1 LIINSLFGNIRKNE
15 IKTTVIIAGQEV
27 AMKANTNPAKGMR
40 DITPQEKEIRDYVE
54 GVIVNTYKQSGFE
67 IIETPV
73 VENIEN
79 LVGSKGGENLKLIF
93 KILKRGEKLDF
104 SKGELSEEDL
114 ADLGLRY
121 DLTVPLSRFY
131 CNNKANLPAVFKA
144 LQVGNVFRAERA
156 QKGRYRSF
164 KQCDIDIIGDGT
176 KAAELELIATT
187 AKALNALGVNDFVV
201 RFNDRR
207 VLKAVITSCGFTEA
221 EFDSV
226 CIVVDKLDKI
236 GMEGIQK
243 ELREK
248 QYNDEAITKLVDAL
262 KSMNEKGT
270 ESLSEYGVS
279 EDVVKEVKEIL
290 ESSRRYAGDK
300 YDVEFDFTLIR
311 GMGYYTGS
319 IFEVAYKDLGYSI
332 AGGGR
337 YDEMV
342 GNFIGEKIPAIG
354 FSIGFERLVN
364 QLMEEKFRV
373 PGQEKVVMLYES
385 GDDYIDVMKKADEL
399 REQGYVVSLFGK
411 AKKLSKQL
419 NQFTEYGF
427 NKFAVYGGEETELKD
442 LSAN

>member
-1 LIINSLFGNIRKNE
+1 
-15 IKTTVIIAGQEV
+15 
-27 AMKANTNPAKGMR
+27 MKVNFNPAKGMR
-40 DITPQEKEIRDYVE
+40 DITPQEKEVRDYVE
-54 GVIVNTYKQSGFE
+54 GVIVSTYKQSGFE
-67 IIETPV
+67 LIETPV

-79 LVGSKGGENLKLIF
+79 LIGSKGGENLKLIF

-104 SKGELSEEDL
+104 AKEGLTEEEL

-131 CNNKANLPAVFKA
+131 CNNRASLPAVFKSM
-144 LQVGNVFRAERA
+144 QVGNVFRAERA

-187 AKALNALGVNDFVV
+187 AKALTALNVTNFVV

-207 VLKAVITSCGFTEA
+207 VLKSVILNCGFSEE
-221 EFDSV
+221 EFDGV
-226 CIVVDKLDKI
+226 CIVVDKLDKV
-236 GMEGIQK
+236 GLDGVAK
-243 ELREK
+243 EMKEK
-248 QYNDEAITKLVDAL
+248 EYSEAAILQLVKAL
-262 KSMNEKGT
+262 ESINEKGT
-270 ESLSEYGVS
+270 KCLAQYGVP
-279 EDVVKEVKEIL
+279 EDVVSDVEEVLNQAREF
-290 ESSRRYAGDK
+290 AGGK

-319 IFEVAYKDLGYSI
+319 IFEIAYKDLGYSI

-364 QLMEEKFRV
+364 QLMDEKFKV
-373 PGQEKVVMLYES
+373 PNLDKVVLLYEPS
-385 GDDYIDVMKKADEL
+385 DRYIDVLKKADEL
-399 REQGYVVSLFGK
+399 RATGCTVAVYEK
-411 AKKLSKQL
+411 AKKLGKQL
-419 NQFTEYGF
+419 NQFADYGYS
-427 NKFAVYGGEETELKD
+427 KFAVYSGQETEVKD
-442 LSAN
+442 LSTN

>member
-1 LIINSLFGNIRKNE
+1 
-15 IKTTVIIAGQEV
+15 
-27 AMKANTNPAKGMR
+27 MKVNLNPAKGMR
-40 DITPQEKEIRDYVE
+40 DITPREKEIRDYVE

-67 IIETPV
+67 LIETPV

-79 LVGSKGGENLKLIF
+79 LIGSEGGENLKLIY
-93 KILKRGEKLDF
+93 KILKRGDKLNFEKEALT
-104 SKGELSEEDL
+104 EEDL

-131 CNNKANLPAVFKA
+131 CNNRASLPSVFKA

-187 AKALNALGVNDFVV
+187 AKALTALNVTDFVV

-207 VLKAVITSCGFTEA
+207 VLKAVILNCGFTEE
-221 EFDSV
+221 EFDAV
-226 CIVVDKLDKI
+226 CIIVDKLDKI
-236 GMEGIQK
+236 GMSGVKK
-243 ELREK
+243 ELNEK
-248 QYNDEAITKLVDAL
+248 SFNNISVEKLMEALESI
-262 KSMNEKGT
+262 NEKGT
-270 ESLSEYGVS
+270 ECLETYGVS
-279 EDVVKEVKEIL
+279 KEVVMEVKEIL
-290 ESSRRYAGDK
+290 DDSNIYANGK

-319 IFEVAYKDLGYSI
+319 IFEIAYKNLGYSI

-342 GNFIGEKIPAIG
+342 GNFLGEKIPAIG

-364 QLMEEKFRV
+364 QLMEENFKV
-373 PGQEKVVMLYES
+373 PDLEKVVLLFDS
-385 GDDYIDVMKKADEL
+385 TDRYIDVLAKAESI
-399 REQGYVVSLFGK
+399 RQSGYTVSVYEK
-411 AKKLSKQL
+411 AKKLGKQL
-419 NQFTEYGF
+419 NQFQGYGYS
-427 NKFAVYGGEETELKD
+427 KFAVYSKDETELKE
-442 LSAN
+442 LT

>member
-1 LIINSLFGNIRKNE
+1 M
-15 IKTTVIIAGQEV
+15 KT
-27 AMKANTNPAKGMR
+27 NTNPAKGMR

-54 GVIVNTYKQSGFE
+54 GVIINTYKQSGFQL
-67 IIETPV
+67 IETPV

-79 LVGSKGGENLKLIF
+79 LIGSNGGENLKLIF

-104 SKGELSEEDL
+104 TKEGLTEDNL

-131 CNNKANLPAVFKA
+131 CNNKSNLPSVFKA

-187 AKALNALGVNDFVV
+187 AKALTALDVKDFVV

-207 VLKAVITSCGFTEA
+207 VLKAVILGCGFTEE
-221 EFDSV
+221 EFEVV

-236 GMEGIQK
+236 GMEGVKK
-243 ELREK
+243 ELNSKE
-248 QYNDEAITKLVDAL
+248 YNNLAITNLIKALESINKQGVDCL
-262 KSMNEKGT
+262 Q
-270 ESLSEYGVS
+270 EYGVS
-279 EDVVKEVKEIL
+279 QEVVNDVKDIL
-290 ESSRRYAGDK
+290 ESSREYANNK
-300 YDVEFDFTLIR
+300 YDIEFDFTLIR

-319 IFEVAYKDLGYSI
+319 IFEIAYKDLGYSI

-364 QLMEEKFRV
+364 QLMEEKFKV
-373 PGQEKVVMLYES
+373 PNQEKVVLLFEPA
-385 GDDYIDVMKKADEL
+385 DKYIDVMKKADEL
-399 REQGYVVSLFGK
+399 RAMGYTVSIFEK
-411 AKKLSKQL
+411 AKKLGKQL
-419 NQFTEYGF
+419 NQFNDYGF
-427 NKFAVYGGEETELKD
+427 NKFAIYNKEETELKD
-442 LSAN
+442 LTMN

>member
-1 LIINSLFGNIRKNE
+1 
-15 IKTTVIIAGQEV
+15 
-27 AMKANTNPAKGMR
+27 MKVNTNPAKGMR

-67 IIETPV
+67 LIETPV

-79 LVGSKGGENLKLIF
+79 LIGSKGGENLKLIF

-104 SKGELSEEDL
+104 SNGNIAEDDL

-131 CNNKANLPAVFKA
+131 CNNRANLPAVFKA

-176 KAAELELIATT
+176 NAAELELIATT
-187 AKALNALGVNDFVV
+187 AKALNALGVEDFIV

-207 VLKAVITSCGFTEA
+207 VLKAVIITCGFTEE
-221 EFDSV
+221 EFDGV
-226 CIVVDKLDKI
+226 CIVVDKLDKV
-236 GMEGIQK
+236 GIKGVEK
-243 ELREK
+243 ELHEK
-248 QYNDEAITKLVDAL
+248 SYGADSVANLVKAL
-262 KSMNEKGT
+262 ESINEKGT
-270 ESLSEYGVS
+270 ECLLEYGVP
-279 EDVVKEVKEIL
+279 EEVINEVKDVL
-290 ESSRRYAGDK
+290 ESSREYANGK
-300 YDVEFDFTLIR
+300 YDIEFDFTLIR

-319 IFEVAYKDLGYSI
+319 IFEIAYKDLGYSI

-342 GNFIGEKIPAIG
+342 GNFIGEKIPAVG

-364 QLMEEKFRV
+364 QLMEEKFKV
-373 PGQEKVVMLYES
+373 PGMDKVALLYGPE
-385 GDDYIDVMKKADEL
+385 DKYTNAMKKADEL
-399 REQGYVVSLFGK
+399 RENGYIVSILEK
-411 AKKLSKQL
+411 AKKQGKQL
-419 NQFTEYGF
+419 NQLSESGFT
-427 NKFAVYGGEETELKD
+427 KFAVYDGEETELKD
-442 LSAN
+442 LSRK

>member
-1 LIINSLFGNIRKNE
+1 
-15 IKTTVIIAGQEV
+15 
-27 AMKANTNPAKGMR
+27 MKINTNPAKGMR

-54 GVIVNTYKQSGFE
+54 GVIVSTYKQSGFE
-67 IIETPV
+67 LIETPV

-79 LVGSKGGENLKLIF
+79 LIGSKGGENLKLIF
-93 KILKRGEKLDF
+93 KILKRGEKLNF
-104 SKGELSEEDL
+104 SNGNINEDEL

-131 CNNKANLPAVFKA
+131 CNNRANLPSVFKA
-144 LQVGNVFRAERA
+144 MQVGNVFRAERA

-187 AKALNALGVNDFVV
+187 AKALNALDVKDFVV

-207 VLKAVITSCGFTEA
+207 VLKAVIMNCGFTEE
-221 EFDSV
+221 EFDGV
-226 CIVVDKLDKI
+226 CIVVDKLDKVV
-236 GMEGIQK
+236 MEGVEK
-243 ELREK
+243 ELQSK
-248 QYNDEAITKLVDAL
+248 GYNENSITKLIGAL
-262 KSMNEKGT
+262 KSINENGT
-270 ESLSEYGVS
+270 ECLLEYGVS
-279 EDVVKEVKEIL
+279 EDVVCDVKDIL
-290 ESSRRYAGDK
+290 ESSREYANGK

-319 IFEVAYKDLGYSI
+319 IFEIAYKNLGYSI

-364 QLMEEKFRV
+364 QLMEEKFKV
-373 PGQEKVVMLYES
+373 PNLEKVVLLFEAT
-385 GDDYIDVMKKADEL
+385 DKYIDVMKKADEF
-399 REQGYVVSLFGK
+399 RDQGYTVSVFEK
-411 AKKLSKQL
+411 AKKLGKQL

-427 NKFAVYGGEETELKD
+427 NKFAVFSKDDTELKD
-442 LSAN
+442 LTSN

>member
-1 LIINSLFGNIRKNE
+1 
-15 IKTTVIIAGQEV
+15 
-27 AMKANTNPAKGMR
+27 MKVNLNPAKGMR
-40 DITPQEKEIRDYVE
+40 DITPREKEIRDYVE

-67 IIETPV
+67 LIETPV

-79 LVGSKGGENLKLIF
+79 LIGSEGGENLKLIY
-93 KILKRGEKLDF
+93 KILKRGDKLNFEKEGLT
-104 SKGELSEEDL
+104 EEDL

-131 CNNKANLPAVFKA
+131 CNNRSSLPSVFKA

-187 AKALNALGVNDFVV
+187 AKALTALDVTDFVV

-207 VLKAVITSCGFTEA
+207 VLKAVILSCGFTEE
-221 EFDSV
+221 EFDGV
-226 CIVVDKLDKI
+226 CIIVDKLDKI
-236 GMEGIQK
+236 GMSGVKK
-243 ELREK
+243 ELTEK
-248 QYNDEAITKLVDAL
+248 SFNIISAEKLMEALESI
-262 KSMNEKGT
+262 NEKGI
-270 ESLSEYGVS
+270 ECLEAYGVP
-279 EDVVKEVKEIL
+279 EEVVLEVKEIL
-290 ESSRRYAGDK
+290 DDSNKYANGK
-300 YDVEFDFTLIR
+300 YDVIFDFTLIR

-319 IFEVAYKDLGYSI
+319 IFEIAYKNLGYSI

-364 QLMEEKFRV
+364 QLMEENFKV
-373 PGQEKVVMLYES
+373 PDLEKVVLLFES
-385 GDDYIDVMKKADEL
+385 TDRYIDVLAKAESI
-399 REQGYVVSLFGK
+399 RESGYTVSVYEK
-411 AKKLSKQL
+411 AKKLGKQL
-419 NQFTEYGF
+419 NQFQGYGYS
-427 NKFAVYGGEETELKD
+427 KFAVYSGDETELKD
-442 LSAN
+442 LS

>member
-1 LIINSLFGNIRKNE
+1 
-15 IKTTVIIAGQEV
+15 
-27 AMKANTNPAKGMR
+27 MKVNLNPAKGMR
-40 DITPQEKEIRDYVE
+40 DITPREKEIRDYVE

-67 IIETPV
+67 LIETPV

-79 LVGSKGGENLKLIF
+79 LVGSEGGENLKLIY
-93 KILKRGEKLDF
+93 KILKRGDKLNFEKEALT
-104 SKGELSEEDL
+104 EEDL

-131 CNNKANLPAVFKA
+131 CNNRASLPSVFKA

-187 AKALNALGVNDFVV
+187 AKALTALNVTDFVV

-207 VLKAVITSCGFTEA
+207 VLKAVILNCGFTEE
-221 EFDSV
+221 EFDAV
-226 CIVVDKLDKI
+226 CIIVDKLDKI
-236 GMEGIQK
+236 GMSGVKK
-243 ELREK
+243 ELNEK
-248 QYNDEAITKLVDAL
+248 SFNNISVEKLMEALESI
-262 KSMNEKGT
+262 NEKGT
-270 ESLSEYGVS
+270 ECLETYGVS
-279 EDVVKEVKEIL
+279 KEVVMEVKEIL
-290 ESSRRYAGDK
+290 DDSNIYANGK

-319 IFEVAYKDLGYSI
+319 IFEIAYKNLGYSI

-342 GNFIGEKIPAIG
+342 GNFLGEKIPAIG

-364 QLMEEKFRV
+364 QLMEENFKV
-373 PGQEKVVMLYES
+373 PDLEKVVLLFDS
-385 GDDYIDVMKKADEL
+385 TDRYIDVLAKAESI
-399 REQGYVVSLFGK
+399 RQSGYTVSVYEK
-411 AKKLSKQL
+411 AKKLGKQL
-419 NQFTEYGF
+419 NQFQGYGYS
-427 NKFAVYGGEETELKD
+427 KFAVYSKDETELKE
-442 LSAN
+442 LT

>member
-1 LIINSLFGNIRKNE
+1 
-15 IKTTVIIAGQEV
+15 
-27 AMKANTNPAKGMR
+27 MKVNLNPAKGMR
-40 DITPQEKEIRDYVE
+40 DITPREKEIRDYVE
-54 GVIVNTYKQSGFE
+54 GVIVNTYKKSGFE
-67 IIETPV
+67 LIETPV

-79 LVGSKGGENLKLIF
+79 LVGSDGGENLKLIY
-93 KILKRGEKLDF
+93 KILKRGDKLNLD
-104 SKGELSEEDL
+104 KELLLSEEDL

-131 CNNKANLPAVFKA
+131 CNNRSSLPTVFKA

-187 AKALNALGVNDFVV
+187 AKALTALNVTDFMV

-207 VLKAVITSCGFTEA
+207 VLKAVILNCGFTEE
-221 EFDSV
+221 EFDGV
-226 CIVVDKLDKI
+226 CIIVDKLDKI
-236 GMEGIQK
+236 GMTGVKK
-243 ELREK
+243 ELNN
-248 QYNDEAITKLVDAL
+248 YNNLSVEKLVEAL
-262 KSMNEKGT
+262 ETINEKGT
-270 ESLSEYGVS
+270 DCLEEYGVAR
-279 EDVVKEVKEIL
+279 DVVLEVKEIL
-290 ESSRRYAGDK
+290 QESNIYANGK
-300 YDVEFDFTLIR
+300 YDVVFDFTLIR

-319 IFEVAYKDLGYSI
+319 IFEIAYKNLGYSI

-364 QLMEEKFRV
+364 QLMEENFKV
-373 PGQEKVVMLYES
+373 PDLEKIVLLYEPTDRYINVLAKAESIRES
-385 GDDYIDVMKKADEL
+385 GYS
-399 REQGYVVSLFGK
+399 VSVYEK

-419 NQFTEYGF
+419 NQFQGYGYG
-427 NKFAVYGGEETELKD
+427 KFALYKKDETELKD
-442 LSAN
+442 LN

>member
-1 LIINSLFGNIRKNE
+1 
-15 IKTTVIIAGQEV
+15 
-27 AMKANTNPAKGMR
+27 MKVNLNPAKGMR

-67 IIETPV
+67 LIETPV

-79 LVGSKGGENLKLIF
+79 LIGSKGGENLKLIF

-104 SKGELSEEDL
+104 TKEGLQEEDL

-131 CNNKANLPAVFKA
+131 CNNRANLPTVFKA
-144 LQVGNVFRAERA
+144 MQVGNVFRAERA

-187 AKALNALGVNDFVV
+187 AKALTALDVTDFVV

-207 VLKAVITSCGFTEA
+207 VLKAVILKCGFSEE
-221 EFDSV
+221 EFDGV
-226 CIVVDKLDKI
+226 CIVVDKLDKV
-236 GMEGIQK
+236 GISGVEK
-243 ELREK
+243 ELNDK
-248 QYNDEAITKLVDAL
+248 KYN
-262 KSMNEKGT
+262 T
-270 ESLSEYGVS
+270 ESTGKLISALESINKNGTDSLVEYGVS
-279 EDVVKEVKEIL
+279 EEVVVEVKDIL
-290 ESSRRYAGDK
+290 DQARIYANGN

-319 IFEVAYKDLGYSI
+319 IFEIAYKNLGYSI

-342 GNFIGEKIPAIG
+342 GNFIGERIPAIG

-364 QLMEEKFRV
+364 QLMDEKFKV
-373 PGQEKVVMLYES
+373 PNLEKLVLLY
-385 GDDYIDVMKKADEL
+385 DVADKYIEVLKKADDIRNE
-399 REQGYVVSLFGK
+399 GYTVAVYEK
-411 AKKLSKQL
+411 AKKLGKQL
-419 NQFTEYGF
+419 NQFKDYGY
-427 NKFAVYGGEETELKD
+427 NKFALYNIDETEVKD
-442 LSAN
+442 LSTN